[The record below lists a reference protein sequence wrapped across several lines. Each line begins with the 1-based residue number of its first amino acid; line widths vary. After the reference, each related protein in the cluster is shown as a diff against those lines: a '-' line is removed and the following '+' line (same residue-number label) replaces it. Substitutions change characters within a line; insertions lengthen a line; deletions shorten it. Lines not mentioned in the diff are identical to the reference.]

1 MRVFAAL
8 LAIAALQLGPA
19 PPSASDLVLFQ
30 FGNYLE
36 ALRLQAGIPGM
47 AAVIAGDVD
56 IRWER
61 GFGFQDAEAGIPVSA
76 DTPFQLD
83 GVTQILSSALVLRCV
98 EQGRVSLDD
107 LVATYDESSP
117 DAGET
122 IRNIMSHTSG
132 APGAAV
138 YAHRPER
145 LIVLQRVVR
154 ACTNSSFRE
163 ILANTAA
170 QLGMDDSMPGID
182 AVSLAPPAEGV
193 PDTAAVER
201 YTQVLGRMAVP
212 YAIDF
217 QGNRSRSQYLTT
229 TLTPSGGFVAS
240 ARDLAHFDLA
250 LKNGLLTTP
259 ETRALSWQVPAG
271 STGQPLPHGLGW
283 FVQSYH
289 GELVAW
295 QFGMT
300 EQASSSMVITV
311 PGRGLTLILLANSDG
326 LVKPFP
332 LRDGDIL
339 ASLFARVFLGLF
351 LP

>member
-8 LAIAALQLGPA
+8 LAIVALQLGPA
-19 PPSASDLVLFQ
+19 PSTSDLVLFQ

-47 AAVIAGDVD
+47 AAVIVGDVD
-56 IRWER
+56 VRWEH
-61 GFGFQDAEAGIPVSA
+61 GFGFQDVEAGIPVTA

-83 GVTQILSSALVLRCV
+83 GVTQILSAALVLRCV

-107 LVATYDESSP
+107 VVATFDESSP
-117 DAGET
+117 DAPET
-122 IRNIMSHTSG
+122 IRNILRHTSG
-132 APGAAV
+132 PPGAEF

-145 LIVLQRVVR
+145 LVALQRVVR
-154 ACTNSSFRE
+154 ACTGDSFRE
-163 ILANTAA
+163 TLANTAA
-170 QLGMDDSMPGID
+170 QLGMDDSMPGMD
-182 AVSLAPPAEGV
+182 AVSLVPPAEGI
-193 PDTAAVER
+193 PDPAAVER
-201 YTQVLGRMAVP
+201 YVQVLGRMAIP

-217 QGNRSRSQYLTT
+217 QGGRSRSQYLAT

-240 ARDLAHFDLA
+240 ARDLAHFDVA
-250 LKNGLLTTP
+250 LKNGLLITP
-259 ETRALSWQVPAG
+259 QTRMLSWQVPVSA
-271 STGQPLPHGLGW
+271 TGQLLPHGLGW
-283 FVQSYH
+283 FVQSYD

-300 EQASSSMVITV
+300 EQASSSMVLTV

-326 LVKPFP
+326 LVKPFA
-332 LRDGDIL
+332 LRDGDVL